1 MKVMINKIIRKKY
14 GKFQSGSFGKKNILI
29 ALSGRYKEKK
39 IKTIKKKLEFPP
51 KDSNYRYS
59 NFKFQ

>member
-1 MKVMINKIIRKKY
+1 MENFKAGHL
-14 GKFQSGSFGKKNILI
+14 GKKKNILI

>member
-1 MKVMINKIIRKKY
+1 MENFKAGHLGKKHINCFVRRIGIRK
-14 GKFQSGSFGKKNILI
+14 
-29 ALSGRYKEKK
+29 KK

>member
-1 MKVMINKIIRKKY
+1 MENFKA
-14 GKFQSGSFGKKNILI
+14 GHLGKKNILI

>member
-1 MKVMINKIIRKKY
+1 MENFKAGHLGKKHINCFVRRVGIRK
-14 GKFQSGSFGKKNILI
+14 
-29 ALSGRYKEKK
+29 KK

-59 NFKFQ
+59 NFKFQWHTVEL